1 MRSRGNKTKI
11 YIILSAGFLALLF
24 SWYMWQSV
32 PGYNIEPG
40 FRTVEKAYINQQ
52 SGVMAEVSGRVVRVL
67 VDGQSETEQQKFVIR
82 LQNGQNIL
90 VGHNIRVS
98 EKVPVEVN
106 DAVTVRGE
114 YTWSEPGGM
123 IQWTSRDPGME
134 RRHGWVEHRGKIYD

>member
-1 MRSRGNKTKI
+1 VF
-11 YIILSAGFLALLF
+11 SAGFLALLF
-24 SWYMWQSV
+24 GWYIWQSV

-67 VDGQSETEQQKFVIR
+67 VDGQTETEQQKFVIR

-106 DAVTVRGE
+106 DTVTVRGE
-114 YTWSEPGGM
+114 YTWSEPGGL
-123 IQWTSRDPGME
+123 IQWTSRDPGMKK
-134 RRHGWVEHRGKIYD
+134 RHGWVQHRGKIYD